1 MNTGDNMEVVEPTSV
16 TRTVSPPVADNAMD
30 VVEEQQEFVVERP
43 TVFEKLELAAN
54 EWMSIYIPVLSDRL
68 LLRNPINNELYR
80 FYPKYL
86 RDFLEKNLRIGKVK
100 RIDFVDR
107 DIPNSVTPVKAAFVH
122 FEYWYNT
129 PNALNL
135 REKLNTFGQFRQ
147 KGYMRQGER
156 YSFYLANDNPVYSEM
171 TTGYFDIRINHKPIQ
186 DMGTDRNVNQLHAE
200 ILLLEK
206 ACAEKDQR
214 IIDLE
219 DLLGKTLK

>member
-16 TRTVSPPVADNAMD
+16 TRTVSPPVADNGMD

-129 PNALNL
+129 SNALNL

-171 TTGYFDIRINHKPIQ
+171 TTGYFDIRINH
-186 DMGTDRNVNQLHAE
+186 
-200 ILLLEK
+200 LLRFSGV
-206 ACAEKDQR
+206 CNC
-214 IIDLE
+214 IH
-219 DLLGKTLK
+219 GN

>member
-16 TRTVSPPVADNAMD
+16 TRTVSPPVADNGMD

-129 PNALNL
+129 SNALNL

-171 TTGYFDIRINHKPIQ
+171 TTGYFDIRINH
-186 DMGTDRNVNQLHAE
+186 
-200 ILLLEK
+200 LLCLNYLEV
-206 ACAEKDQR
+206 
-214 IIDLE
+214 L
-219 DLLGKTLK
+219 

>member
-16 TRTVSPPVADNAMD
+16 ARTVSPPVVNNAMD

-43 TVFEKLELAAN
+43 TVFEKLELADN

-129 PNALNL
+129 PTALNL

-200 ILLLEK
+200 ILLLENFN
-206 ACAEKDQR
+206 
-214 IIDLE
+214 
-219 DLLGKTLK
+219 